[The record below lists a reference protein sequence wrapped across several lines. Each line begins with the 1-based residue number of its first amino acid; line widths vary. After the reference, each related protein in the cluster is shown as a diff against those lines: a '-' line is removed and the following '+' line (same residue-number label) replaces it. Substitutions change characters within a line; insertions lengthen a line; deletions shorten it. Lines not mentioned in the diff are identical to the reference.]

1 MLTILSVAYP
11 FALVGIDPVGGAEQI
26 MSLVERAIH
35 VAGHRS
41 GLARNG
47 AGAQSR
53 QRDRS
58 RRLLARE
65 RAIQAGVRRKR
76 RSQFAPAMDESRVGL
91 IDLTGAGHQW
101 RGIRV
106 ELALFAKALDGQAQP
121 RLEWY

>member
-47 AGAQSR
+47 AGAQSANGIGVVDFLR
-53 QRDRS
+53 GS
-58 RRLLARE
+58 E
-65 RAIQAGVRRKR
+65 PYKRA
-76 RSQFAPAMDESRVGL
+76 
-91 IDLTGAGHQW
+91 
-101 RGIRV
+101 
-106 ELALFAKALDGQAQP
+106 
-121 RLEWY
+121 